1 MSKLTIEKRI
11 IIYEKRKQ
19 GRTVSSLGLEF
30 GVSQSAIKYLIR
42 LIDKHGYSI
51 LREDKNN
58 YYSIEFKKEAINRV
72 LINGETLNEV
82 SIDMGLSNIGL
93 ISSWIRKYKEM
104 GYNVIENKRGRK
116 TSMAKETKKNYEE
129 MSAEEKIKFL
139 ENKNIYLEA
148 ENAYLKKLGALI
160 QLEDQKRKK

>member
-1 MSKLTIEKRI
+1 M
-11 IIYEKRKQ
+11 
-19 GRTVSSLGLEF
+19 GLEF

-93 ISSWIRKYKEM
+93 ISSWIRKYKGM
-104 GYNVIENKRGRK
+104 GYNVIENKRERK
-116 TSMAKETKKNYEE
+116 ISMAKETKKNYEE

-148 ENAYLKKLGALI
+148 ENTYLKKLGALI
-160 QLEDQKRKK
+160 QFEDQKRKK